1 MAAITTEFDELK
13 DLLNTYKDQLAHV
26 QRDYDNCYA
35 ELRKQKKLVEL
46 LVELTSRA
54 LVNDY
59 VRLNGQITFDAPL

>member
-26 QRDYDNCYA
+26 QKDYDNCYA

-54 LVNDY
+54 LVNDE
-59 VRLNGQITFDAPL
+59 VRHDG